1 MISNM
6 TDQKI
11 ELVDDTQVL
20 NEDFKKNVA
29 IPYFKDIYKDL
40 VQQSDNKSKGI
51 NKLSILTVSTIL
63 LTGKHI
69 KIFEACTLFYAVDS
83 QTLDVLILHT
93 YSIRNCQELLEKDF
107 SPSLI

>member
-1 MISNM
+1 MDSKM

-40 VQQSDNKSKGI
+40 VQQSDNKNKGI
-51 NKLSILTVSTIL
+51 NKLSILTVSASFSWSMSRYIIESL
-63 LTGKHI
+63 H
-69 KIFEACTLFYAVDS
+69 AVYKRF
-83 QTLDVLILHT
+83 QHYLI
-93 YSIRNCQELLEKDF
+93 SNAF
-107 SPSLI
+107 

>member
-1 MISNM
+1 M

-40 VQQSDNKSKGI
+40 VQQSDNKNKGI
-51 NKLSILTVSTIL
+51 NKLSILTVSASFL
-63 LTGKHI
+63 D
-69 KIFEACTLFYAVDS
+69 ASTLISKVCMLSNAVHSRLFDF
-83 QTLDVLILHT
+83 LILNIFST
-93 YSIRNCQELLEKDF
+93 RNCQESLVRDF
-107 SPSLI
+107 SPFLI

>member
-1 MISNM
+1 M

-51 NKLSILTVSTIL
+51 NKLSILTVSLIFKCCEGLWSFHFLILNNINIVL
-63 LTGKHI
+63 LTPWYYCW
-69 KIFEACTLFYAVDS
+69 E
-83 QTLDVLILHT
+83 ILHGT
-93 YSIRNCQELLEKDF
+93 WS
-107 SPSLI
+107 

>member
-1 MISNM
+1 MDSKM

-51 NKLSILTVSTIL
+51 NKLSILTVSI
-63 LTGKHI
+63 
-69 KIFEACTLFYAVDS
+69 IFKCGSMGLYFLVSNNIDKMC
-83 QTLDVLILHT
+83 L
-93 YSIRNCQELLEKDF
+93 
-107 SPSLI
+107 

>member
-1 MISNM
+1 M

-40 VQQSDNKSKGI
+40 VQQSDNKNKGI
-51 NKLSILTVSTIL
+51 NKLSILTVSASL
-63 LTGKHI
+63 LKH
-69 KIFEACTLFYAVDS
+69 V
-83 QTLDVLILHT
+83 
-93 YSIRNCQELLEKDF
+93 
-107 SPSLI
+107 SLYY

>member
-1 MISNM
+1 MDSKM

-40 VQQSDNKSKGI
+40 VQQSDNKNKGI
-51 NKLSILTVSTIL
+51 NKLSILTVSL
-63 LTGKHI
+63 SFLKH
-69 KIFEACTLFYAVDS
+69 AS
-83 QTLDVLILHT
+83 
-93 YSIRNCQELLEKDF
+93 S
-107 SPSLI
+107 

>member
-1 MISNM
+1 MDSKM

-40 VQQSDNKSKGI
+40 VQQSDNKNKGI
-51 NKLSILTVSTIL
+51 NKLSILTVS
-63 LTGKHI
+63 
-69 KIFEACTLFYAVDS
+69 FSLFYIHAS
-83 QTLDVLILHT
+83 FESLHALFILSSMFIK
-93 YSIRNCQELLEKDF
+93 Y
-107 SPSLI
+107 

>member
-1 MISNM
+1 MDSKM

-40 VQQSDNKSKGI
+40 VQQSDNKNKGI
-51 NKLSILTVSTIL
+51 NKLSILTVSL
-63 LTGKHI
+63 SFSKHASLNYW
-69 KIFEACTLFYAVDS
+69 IFACC
-83 QTLDVLILHT
+83 I
-93 YSIRNCQELLEKDF
+93 
-107 SPSLI
+107 

>member
-1 MISNM
+1 MDPAVRV
-6 TDQKI
+6 TETKI

-51 NKLSILTVSTIL
+51 NKLSILTVSGREIPPFSPKQLQQLCYFVASIPRGHLLRSLSHIL
-63 LTGKHI
+63 L
-69 KIFEACTLFYAVDS
+69 E
-83 QTLDVLILHT
+83 
-93 YSIRNCQELLEKDF
+93 
-107 SPSLI
+107 